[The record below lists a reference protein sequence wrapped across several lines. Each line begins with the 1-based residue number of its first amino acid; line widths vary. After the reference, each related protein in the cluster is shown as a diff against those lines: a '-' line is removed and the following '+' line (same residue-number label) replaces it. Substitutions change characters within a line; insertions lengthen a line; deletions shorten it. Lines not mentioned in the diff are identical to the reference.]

1 MGAKINLSQEVIIEM
16 CSAFRTGT
24 SIPELMQKHNLS
36 RNKITQT
43 LRDAL
48 GEEYRTCALRVL
60 AGTGAKGAPKRKGRS
75 NPHTP
80 EWNAKIAASNRGKRL
95 SEETKQKIS
104 EAGRTR
110 FERGTWSKEGHA
122 EAMKKAAQ
130 TKQDNGYFEL
140 HSQRHSE
147 WMKQHAPMRG
157 RKHTEETRQKMSESR
172 RSFFEN
178 GGIPSQL
185 NRVIPPNECLKR
197 SENTKRMWAEG
208 KFSFGD
214 GSVMRSK
221 LEKRIFEQI
230 LAVFHDAQHSRW
242 LTVDGTT
249 YVFDAY
255 VPSLKT
261 FIEVNGDYWHL
272 SPRLY
277 EASYFDAHRGITAQE
292 VWDRD
297 ENKRAAARSLGYR
310 VVTVWESEA
319 LQFDPAIIVPGS

>member
-1 MGAKINLSQEVIIEM
+1 MPAKINLSEETVDEM
-16 CSAFRTGT
+16 CSLFRSGT
-24 SIPELMQKHNLS
+24 SIPELMQKYDLS
-36 RNKITQT
+36 RNKITKT
-43 LRDAL
+43 LRDGL
-48 GEEYRTCALRVL
+48 GDKYKECALRVL
-60 AGTGAKGAPKRKGRS
+60 ASTGAKGASKRRGKP
-75 NPHTP
+75 NPRTP
-80 EWNAKIAASNRGKRL
+80 EWNAKIAASNKGKHHT
-95 SEETKQKIS
+95 EETKQKIS
-104 EAGRTR
+104 EASRTR

-122 EAMKKAAQ
+122 EAMQKAAQ
-130 TKQDNGYFEL
+130 TKRDNGYFKL

-147 WMKQHAPMRG
+147 WMKLYAPMRG
-157 RKHTEETRQKMSESR
+157 RHMSEESRQKMR
-172 RSFFEN
+172 DAKRTFFDC
-178 GGIPSQL
+178 GGVPSQFG
-185 NRVIPPNECLKR
+185 IKR
-197 SENTKRMWAEG
+197 TQEQKQKIATHTKRMWAEG
-208 KFSFGD
+208 KFSYGD

-242 LTVDGTT
+242 LTVDDTT

-261 FIEVNGDYWHL
+261 FVEVNGDYWHL